1 MLRER
6 RRGLHH
12 PGARAAIAGCILAIG
27 LIAAACGGG
36 PDFDDPRLQT
46 FDNELTT
53 PGQRHVPSDVTVNY
67 PTAPPYGGPHVETPF
82 LVRCGIYREQQTF
95 EGVTHTM
102 EHGTVI
108 WYYHPDVVGPE
119 EVETMRRLAGELLSD
134 GRKLVL
140 TPHREIQTPI
150 ALSAWGRLLGLQ
162 QYEADTIRAFVTAFQ
177 NQGPEPRAAC

>member
-1 MLRER
+1 M
-6 RRGLHH
+6 
-12 PGARAAIAGCILAIG
+12 
-27 LIAAACGGG
+27 
-36 PDFDDPRLQT
+36 
-46 FDNELTT
+46 
-53 PGQRHVPSDVTVNY
+53 PSDVTVNY